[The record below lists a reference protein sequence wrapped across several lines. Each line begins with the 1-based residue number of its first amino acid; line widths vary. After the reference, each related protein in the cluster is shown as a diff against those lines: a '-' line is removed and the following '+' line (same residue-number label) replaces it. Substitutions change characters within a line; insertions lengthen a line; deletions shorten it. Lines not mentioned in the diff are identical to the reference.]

1 MQKAFL
7 CVIVAS
13 MLSVPPKPN
22 LPCFFCLCV
31 CRAATG
37 TAPAELEKAKAAGG
51 RVPFFAAGISSVMH
65 PRNPHCPTMH
75 FNYRWAAD
83 IASAAFT
90 LY

>member
-1 MQKAFL
+1 M
-7 CVIVAS
+7 CVDVYA
-13 MLSVPPKPN
+13 
-22 LPCFFCLCV
+22 

-75 FNYRWAAD
+75 FNYR
-83 IASAAFT
+83 
-90 LY
+90 